1 MTIISIDLPDTILSA
16 LRLNPQEF
24 PREMRIAAAVQ
35 WYAQQQIS
43 QGKAAEI
50 AGLCRAEFIEELF
63 KRKVPACQVTIE
75 ELMEEIKDDDE

>member
-63 KRKVPACQVTIE
+63 KRKIPACQVTIE
-75 ELMEEIKDDDE
+75 ELMEEINDESG